1 MLASP
6 FMSGSLTRDDV
17 LRVAALAHL
26 ELTESEVETFT
37 RQLDNILHYAEQVQA
52 VDTTGVPPTSHVLA
66 GEPIER
72 DDTRVPCLD
81 REEALAAAPEASPEA
96 GLFRVPQVIG

>member
-1 MLASP
+1 
-6 FMSGSLTRDDV
+6 MSGSLTREDV

-37 RQLDNILHYAEQVQA
+37 RQLGDILHYAEQVQA
-52 VDTTGVPPTSHVLA
+52 VDTSGVAPTSHVLA
-66 GEPIER
+66 GAPIER
-72 DDTRVPCLD
+72 DDTTVPCLERD
-81 REEALAAAPEASPEA
+81 QALAAAPEAATEA

>member
-1 MLASP
+1 
-6 FMSGSLTRDDV
+6 MSGSLTREDV

-26 ELTESEVETFT
+26 ELTDAEVETFT
-37 RQLDNILHYAEQVQA
+37 RQLGDILHYAEQVQG

-66 GEPIER
+66 GEAVER
-72 DDTRVPCLD
+72 DDVGTPCLD
-81 REEALAAAPEASPEA
+81 RDTALASAPDAALEA